1 VAIAHR
7 KTFWVPF
14 KNSLRMIFML
24 PPDEFE
30 QQAAF
35 DTDVVAAEVVHI
47 AAD

>member
-1 VAIAHR
+1 VAIAHW
-7 KTFWVPF
+7 KTFWIPF

-35 DTDVVAAEVVHI
+35 DTDVVAAAVVHS